1 MTRTPSSVLSPAP
14 AITATSSTLQPGFY
28 IVPQSMTG
36 TQVLALLT
44 AQQGPQLIARLQ
56 RLNPTFATGFKAGE
70 IFVIGDPDITSACT
84 REEAELMT
92 AAAQVRESLAALSVE
107 EANFM
112 MRHQAEIAGLSAGA
126 SQAMGVGK
134 DMLEK
139 GLRQVEATLRS
150 IEQLHQREFSR
161 NGRLNSPDFFNAR
174 QRLYLQLD
182 AQLKS
187 AFLNKQLNLGS
198 YDSLRKDLGIST
210 RSLVHHW
217 NRAGGAGQIPGYATH
232 LEQVAKTAKYLKYG
246 GYVGIGLGGTA
257 SWLTV
262 RDACRVGETE
272 SCKRIRYTQTGSLTG
287 GLLGGIYGARAGSLA
302 AFLTCG
308 TVAAVTAGVGGAVC
322 GIVLVGGGSLA
333 GAAGVGM
340 GGEWVGDVIFGLTRP

>member
-1 MTRTPSSVLSPAP
+1 MTRTPSPVFSPPP
-14 AITATSSTLQPGFY
+14 AMTAASGTLQPGFY
-28 IVPQSMTG
+28 IVPRSMTG
-36 TQVLALLT
+36 AQVLALLT
-44 AQQGPQLIARLQ
+44 AEQGPQLIARLQ
-56 RLNPTFATGFKAGE
+56 RLNPTFASGFKAGE
-70 IFVIGDPDITSACT
+70 IFVIADPDIGNACT

-92 AAAQVRESLAALSVE
+92 AAAQVRESLAALSAE

-161 NGRLNSPDFFNAR
+161 SGKLNSADFFNAR
-174 QRLYLQLD
+174 RRLYLQLD

-198 YDSLRKDLGIST
+198 YDSLRKGLGIST

-232 LEQVAKTAKYLKYG
+232 LDQVAKTAKYLKYG

-262 RDACRVGETE
+262 RDACRAGETDE
-272 SCKRIRYTQTGSLTG
+272 CKRIRFTATGSFTG
-287 GLLGGIYGARAGSLA
+287 GLIGGTYGAKAG
-302 AFLTCG
+302 F
-308 TVAAVTAGVGGAVC
+308 VAATALCGVFAVASGGLGVPVC

-333 GAAGVGM
+333 GGIAGGAF
-340 GGEWVGDVIFGLTRP
+340 GEWVGDLIYEA

>member
-1 MTRTPSSVLSPAP
+1 MTRTTSSVLSPAP

-28 IVPQSMTG
+28 IVPRSMSG

-92 AAAQVRESLAALSVE
+92 AAAQVRESLAALSAE

-161 NGRLNSPDFFNAR
+161 NGRLNSTDFFNAR

-217 NRAGGAGQIPGYATH
+217 NRAGGAGQIQGYATH

-262 RDACRVGETE
+262 RDACRVGETDE
-272 SCKRIRYTQTGSLTG
+272 CKRIRFTASGSFAG
-287 GLLGGIYGARAGSLA
+287 GLIGGSFGAKAGIA
-302 AFLTCG
+302 TA
-308 TVAAVTAGVGGAVC
+308 AAVCGVFAVASAGLGVPVC
-322 GIVLVGGGSLA
+322 GIVLVGGGSLI
-333 GAAGVGM
+333 GGLGLSK
-340 GGEWVGDVIFGLTRP
+340 GGELMGDLIYDWTQP

>member
-1 MTRTPSSVLSPAP
+1 MTRTPSSAVFPPPPAM
-14 AITATSSTLQPGFY
+14 TATGGTLQPGFY
-28 IVPQSMTG
+28 IVPQSMSG
-36 TQVLALLT
+36 AQVLALLT

-84 REEAELMT
+84 REEADLMT
-92 AAAQVRESLAALSVE
+92 AAAQVRESLAALSAE

-174 QRLYLQLD
+174 RRLYLQLD

-217 NRAGGAGQIPGYATH
+217 SRAGGAGQIPGYATH
-232 LEQVAKTAKYLKYG
+232 LEQVAKSAKYLKYG

-262 RDACRVGETE
+262 RDACRAGETDE
-272 SCKRIRYTQTGSLTG
+272 CKRIRFTASGSFAG
-287 GLLGGIYGARAGSLA
+287 GLAGGVAGAYFGTQAALSVCVAFGPLG
-302 AFLTCG
+302 
-308 TVAAVTAGVGGAVC
+308 AAVCV
-322 GIVLVGGGSLA
+322 IVLVGTGSLI
-333 GAAGVGM
+333 GGYGGGLFGEHM
-340 GGEWVGDVIFGLTRP
+340 GEMIYEVRL

>member
-1 MTRTPSSVLSPAP
+1 MTRTPSAVFPPPPAM
-14 AITATSSTLQPGFY
+14 TATSGTLQPGFY
-28 IVPQSMTG
+28 IVPHSMTG
-36 TQVLALLT
+36 AQVLALLT

-56 RLNPTFATGFKAGE
+56 RLNPTFASGFKAGE
-70 IFVIGDPDITSACT
+70 IFVVGDPDITSACT

-92 AAAQVRESLAALSVE
+92 AAAQVRESLAALSAE

-161 NGRLNSPDFFNAR
+161 SGRLNSPDFFNAR
-174 QRLYLQLD
+174 RRLYLQLD

-187 AFLNKQLNLGS
+187 AFLNKQMNLGS
-198 YDSLRKDLGIST
+198 YDSLRKNLGIST

-217 NRAGGAGQIPGYATH
+217 SRAGGAGQIPGYATH
-232 LEQVAKTAKYLKYG
+232 LDQVAKTAKYLKYG

-262 RDACRVGETE
+262 RDACRVGETDE
-272 SCKRIRYTQTGSLTG
+272 CRKVRFTATGSFAGGLAGGAVGAYFGTQAALSVCVAFGPLGAAVCVIVIVGTGSLIGGYGG
-287 GLLGGIYGARAGSLA
+287 GLFGERMGEMIYEARL
-302 AFLTCG
+302 
-308 TVAAVTAGVGGAVC
+308 
-322 GIVLVGGGSLA
+322 
-333 GAAGVGM
+333 
-340 GGEWVGDVIFGLTRP
+340 

>member
-1 MTRTPSSVLSPAP
+1 MTAASG
-14 AITATSSTLQPGFY
+14 TLQPGFY
-28 IVPQSMTG
+28 IVPRSMTG
-36 TQVLALLT
+36 AQVLALLT
-44 AQQGPQLIARLQ
+44 AEQGPQLIARLQ
-56 RLNPTFATGFKAGE
+56 RLNPTFASGFKAGE
-70 IFVIGDPDITSACT
+70 IFVIADPGIGNACT

-92 AAAQVRESLAALSVE
+92 AAAQVRESLAALSAE

-112 MRHQAEIAGLSAGA
+112 LRHQAEIAGLSAGA

-150 IEQLHQREFSR
+150 IEQLHQREFRRS
-161 NGRLNSPDFFNAR
+161 GKLNSADFFNAR
-174 QRLYLQLD
+174 RRLHLQLD

-198 YDSLRKDLGIST
+198 YDSLRKGLGIST

-217 NRAGGAGQIPGYATH
+217 SRAGGAGQIPGYATH
-232 LEQVAKTAKYLKYG
+232 LDQVAKTAKYLKYG

-262 RDACRVGETE
+262 RDACRVGETDE
-272 SCKRIRYTQTGSLTG
+272 CKRIRFTATGSFAGGLAGGAAGAYFGTQAALSVCVAFGPLGAAVCVIVIVGTGSLIGGYGG
-287 GLLGGIYGARAGSLA
+287 GLFGERMGEMIYEARL
-302 AFLTCG
+302 
-308 TVAAVTAGVGGAVC
+308 
-322 GIVLVGGGSLA
+322 
-333 GAAGVGM
+333 
-340 GGEWVGDVIFGLTRP
+340 